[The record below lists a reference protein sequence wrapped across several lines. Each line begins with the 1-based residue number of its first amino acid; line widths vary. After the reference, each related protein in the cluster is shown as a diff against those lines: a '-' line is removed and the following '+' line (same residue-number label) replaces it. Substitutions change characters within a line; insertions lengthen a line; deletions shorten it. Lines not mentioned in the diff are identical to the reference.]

1 MSSLMESTVRS
12 KSACVPRSANLAKRL
27 TPSGAKVG
35 VLMMGTSR
43 EGQWI
48 WYRSM

>member
-12 KSACVPRSANLAKRL
+12 KSAAPRSANLAKRL